1 MKKYIISCLL
11 LSLLVFACTT
21 SKSTTSG
28 NNAGTTTTL
37 NEVKKSDSKIEK
49 TVATEQ
55 TGQVPVNS
63 PAQQRIMKKKQGN
76 TNTMPM
82 MDAVIPVPDSL

>member
-11 LSLLVFACTT
+11 LSLLVLACTT

-28 NNAGTTTTL
+28 NNNSPMTTI

-49 TVATEQ
+49 TVANEQ
-55 TGQVPVNS
+55 TGQATFNS

>member
-1 MKKYIISCLL
+1 MKKYIISCLF
-11 LSLLVFACTT
+11 LSLLVLACTT
-21 SKSTTSG
+21 SKNTTSG
-28 NNAGTTTTL
+28 NNKNPTTTL

-49 TVATEQ
+49 SVMNEQ
-55 TGQVPVNS
+55 AGQVTTNS

-82 MDAVIPVPDSL
+82 MEAAIPVPDSL

>member
-1 MKKYIISCLL
+1 MKKYIIPCLF
-11 LSLLVFACTT
+11 LSLLIFACTT

-28 NNAGTTTTL
+28 NNNSQPTTL

-49 TVATEQ
+49 SVMNEQ
-55 TGQVPVNS
+55 AGQVPVNS
-63 PAQQRIMKKKQGN
+63 PAEQRIMKKKQGN

>member
-1 MKKYIISCLL
+1 MKKYIIPCLL
-11 LSLLVFACTT
+11 LSLLVLACTT

-28 NNAGTTTTL
+28 NNNSQPTTL

-49 TVATEQ
+49 SVMNEQ
-55 TGQVPVNS
+55 AGQVTTNS
-63 PAQQRIMKKKQGN
+63 PGEQRIMKKKQGN

-82 MDAVIPVPDSL
+82 MEAAMPVPDSL

>member
-1 MKKYIISCLL
+1 MKKYIISCLF

-28 NNAGTTTTL
+28 NNTNTATTL
-37 NEVKKSDSKIEK
+37 NEVTKANNKIEK
-49 TVATEQ
+49 TIANEQ

-82 MDAVIPVPDSL
+82 MEAAIPVPDSL

>member
-1 MKKYIISCLL
+1 ML
-11 LSLLVFACTT
+11 LSLLVLACTT

-28 NNAGTTTTL
+28 NNNSPTITL

-49 TVATEQ
+49 SVANEQ

-63 PAQQRIMKKKQGN
+63 PAEQRIMKKKQGN
-76 TNTMPM
+76 TNTMQM
-82 MDAVIPVPDSL
+82 MEAAIPVPDSL